1 MEMRRKHHLYFSRI
15 VSKYCTATHFL
26 ICFLAY
32 HTCIPRLTKWVEI
45 LPDRPGWDVPRL
57 PRFHCTT
64 IWHPNSQKKLLTAIN
79 LTPIILH
86 PLGLATTLQA
96 MQWLPVERSQLR
108 REERLLFQVEV
119 SKWLDYLSR
128 QLWLRLHVTGHSLGA
143 SVAMFAAYNIS
154 FWTGCLWWLLVVSSR
169 VKWQN
174 RTYWCTPEPM
184 DERALP
190 PQSNSTTQSCH
201 CERSPRPPI
210 LYTFGQP
217 RVEPSAVRSH
227 HCTPRGGVC
236 LDSRKIW
243 RKPDLRDF
251 AVSQFDHFCISSLT
265 SFFNTGFIQIYHV
278 STVGKVQS
286 GRYRRYMKIHEAC
299 YFNVSLS
306 SAEFVSKSS
315 NGAFARMVVQ
325 GLSGGFLWNSLL
337 AKEFWVSQLLL

>member
-1 MEMRRKHHLYFSRI
+1 MEMRRKHHIYFSRI
-15 VSKYCTATHFL
+15 VSKCCTATHFL

-174 RTYWCTPEPM
+174 GTMHSRTYG
-184 DERALP
+184 RK
-190 PQSNSTTQSCH
+190 SSSTTVQLN
-201 CERSPRPPI
+201 PI
-210 LYTFGQP
+210 VPLWE
-217 RVEPSAVRSH
+217 EP
-227 HCTPRGGVC
+227 
-236 LDSRKIW
+236 
-243 RKPDLRDF
+243 
-251 AVSQFDHFCISSLT
+251 
-265 SFFNTGFIQIYHV
+265 
-278 STVGKVQS
+278 
-286 GRYRRYMKIHEAC
+286 
-299 YFNVSLS
+299 
-306 SAEFVSKSS
+306 
-315 NGAFARMVVQ
+315 
-325 GLSGGFLWNSLL
+325 
-337 AKEFWVSQLLL
+337 

>member
-1 MEMRRKHHLYFSRI
+1 
-15 VSKYCTATHFL
+15 
-26 ICFLAY
+26 
-32 HTCIPRLTKWVEI
+32 
-45 LPDRPGWDVPRL
+45 
-57 PRFHCTT
+57 
-64 IWHPNSQKKLLTAIN
+64 
-79 LTPIILH
+79 
-86 PLGLATTLQA
+86 
-96 MQWLPVERSQLR
+96 
-108 REERLLFQVEV
+108 
-119 SKWLDYLSR
+119 
-128 QLWLRLHVTGHSLGA
+128 
-143 SVAMFAAYNIS
+143 
-154 FWTGCLWWLLVVSSR
+154 
-169 VKWQN
+169 
-174 RTYWCTPEPM
+174 M

-325 GLSGGFLWNSLL
+325 GLSGGFL
-337 AKEFWVSQLLL
+337 